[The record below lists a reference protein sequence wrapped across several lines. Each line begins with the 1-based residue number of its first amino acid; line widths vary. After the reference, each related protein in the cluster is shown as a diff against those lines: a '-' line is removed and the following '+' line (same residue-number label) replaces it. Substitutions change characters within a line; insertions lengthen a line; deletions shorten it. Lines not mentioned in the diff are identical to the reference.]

1 MISSTSSSLVQA
13 SLHFASTVGGL
24 EAWVPGVAGA
34 GEAAVN
40 DVILEAS
47 SQRSLTNRRF
57 LL

>member
-1 MISSTSSSLVQA
+1 MIQSVLFFSGSSSLI
-13 SLHFASTVGGL
+13 ASTVGGL

-47 SQRSLTNRRF
+47 SVLSTNRKVPV
-57 LL
+57 